1 MHLLHRES
9 YSTAKC
15 SSFIVCVQCEI
26 SVLELWIMQEEESL
40 LTFPCQFPI
49 KIMGVQSPTFET
61 SIVMVARKHIPNLGE
76 GSVKSRTS
84 KTGKYLSVTITF
96 QADSREQLDNLYR
109 ELSARDDVK
118 MVL

>member
-1 MHLLHRES
+1 MS
-9 YSTAKC
+9 N
-15 SSFIVCVQCEI
+15 
-26 SVLELWIMQEEESL
+26 EETL

-49 KIMGVQSPTFET
+49 KIMGLQSDSFET
-61 SIVMVARKHIPNLGE
+61 AMVMVARKHIPNLGE
-76 GSVKSRTS
+76 GSVKSRPS

-96 QADSREQLDNLYR
+96 QATSREQLDNLYR

>member
-1 MHLLHRES
+1 MLALLLM
-9 YSTAKC
+9 KDND
-15 SSFIVCVQCEI
+15 
-26 SVLELWIMQEEESL
+26 SL

-49 KIMGVQSPTFET
+49 KIMGVQSETFEA
-61 SIVMVARKHIPNLGE
+61 SIVMVARKHIPNFDAAC
-76 GSVKSRTS
+76 VKSKSS
-84 KTGKYLSVTITF
+84 KTAKYLAVTITF

>member
-1 MHLLHRES
+1 ML
-9 YSTAKC
+9 A
-15 SSFIVCVQCEI
+15 
-26 SVLELWIMQEEESL
+26 LWIMKDDESL
-40 LTFPCQFPI
+40 FTFPCQFPI
-49 KIMGVQSPTFET
+49 KIMGVHSETFEA
-61 SIVMVARKHIPNLGE
+61 SMVMVARKHIPNLGE
-76 GSVKSRTS
+76 GSVQSKPS

>member
-1 MHLLHRES
+1 M
-9 YSTAKC
+9 
-15 SSFIVCVQCEI
+15 
-26 SVLELWIMQEEESL
+26 LELWIMKDNESL

-49 KIMGVQSPTFET
+49 KIMGLQSDTFET
-61 SIVMVARKHIPNLGE
+61 SMVMVARKHIPNLGE
-76 GSVKSRTS
+76 GSVKSRPS

>member
-1 MHLLHRES
+1 ML
-9 YSTAKC
+9 A
-15 SSFIVCVQCEI
+15 
-26 SVLELWIMQEEESL
+26 LWLMKDEESL

-49 KIMGVQSPTFET
+49 KIMGVQSDTFEA
-61 SIVMVARKHIPNLGE
+61 SIVMTARKHIPNLGE
-76 GSVKSRTS
+76 GSVKSTPS

-96 QADSREQLDNLYR
+96 QADSREQLDHLYR

>member
-1 MHLLHRES
+1 M
-9 YSTAKC
+9 KD
-15 SSFIVCVQCEI
+15 
-26 SVLELWIMQEEESL
+26 EESL

-49 KIMGVQSPTFET
+49 KIMGLQSDSFET
-61 SIVMVARKHIPNLGE
+61 SMVMLARKHIPNLGE
-76 GSVKSRTS
+76 GSIKSRLS

-96 QADSREQLDNLYR
+96 QATSREQLDNLYR

>member
-1 MHLLHRES
+1 M
-9 YSTAKC
+9 
-15 SSFIVCVQCEI
+15 QCEI
-26 SVLELWIMQEEESL
+26 SVLELWIMKDDESL

-49 KIMGVQSPTFET
+49 KIMGVQSETFEA
-61 SIVMVARKHIPNLGE
+61 SVVMIARKHISNLGE
-76 GSVKSRTS
+76 GSVQSRPS

-109 ELSARDDVK
+109 ELSACDDVK